1 MSSSSV
7 SIEMK
12 ALKQYFPVLLLVLLL
27 FYKTKF
33 RISLEMYAW
42 NKSINQGC
50 SLAVPYER
58 LSSSD

>member
-1 MSSSSV
+1 MSSSSA

-12 ALKQYFPVLLLVLLL
+12 ALKQYFPVSLLVLLL

-33 RISLEMYAW
+33 RISLEMSAW
-42 NKSINQGC
+42 SKNIDQGC
-50 SLAVPYER
+50 SLAVPYKR